1 MQLQQQ
7 RQSPKTA
14 AAAATALFQNLE
26 PLPDGVP
33 VPTPD
38 HFIQFMKQAAD
49 RGINLS
55 GHTPAQIRSILADTL
70 LKQHQAQQLK
80 SQQAAATTAAA
91 QQQQQQAQAQAQH
104 VQQQQVLQARQRA
117 AAAAAAKAAKAAA
130 ARVAGPT
137 ASARGG
143 NFPGTTF
150 YGNGPGLPGH
160 PGAPPAPPP
169 PPTAVQQQQA
179 LQLKQ
184 EASAALPQR
193 TGAAGLSQPP
203 PPARP
208 AGGAAAGA
216 AASQQ
221 GFYAHGA
228 AATVRTSPTASGG
241 QLLPPPRAFSEDQAA
256 VFSFSQNGPSGMPVA
271 NGPAMPSVSVNSNS
285 GRPGAVAAP
294 AENPQGA
301 VAAVPPSGEVPVDE
315 EAFWLKLERMQAK
328 YRPTLVKL
336 YPFIVQLQ
344 NQQPAER
351 RDPFIHH
358 LRNCMAILNL
368 KRKPG
373 RPRNVTG
380 ALLDKAAIFIHKVVV
395 MYSRHVNEKIKE
407 HNARKE
413 AAARAAASAAAAATA
428 SAAAPAASPPPVAPP
443 APTALPAEP
452 VAVSPAPAA
461 AATQAAAAM
470 VPVRVSPAAP
480 LVTAPVQ
487 PASLG
492 QPGSGAPNSLPGV
505 PAAVVAPVAST
516 VPTAPVPEPSPVA
529 VSPPGIV
536 PVPGV
541 RQSAAVLPASRG
553 PLGDVRTAASSALTP
568 PPSHAAAVTVNV
580 SAPGTPGPSLFDS
593 SSSVTP
599 PPPPSVVAPA
609 PAPLGNGRI
618 RLEPNISAVAQTATE
633 QAKPAVPPVRPKV
646 ETVVAPSRAR
656 VVKGASVSGGAGA
669 VPTPVGT
676 VAGAPIPVPAKP
688 GPPAKPAPKRTTAEL
703 MGQMDARLLAAVESA
718 RDISSFISRSKQDRV
733 SNTLALLGLPATPTT
748 TSESVKPQ
756 SSLPAGAS
764 AVAPVG
770 GRVGP
775 TLTPTAAAV
784 SAAAATSTKGAPA
797 GGAAEAGRVGIKVEQ
812 GVITGAATKRNA
824 IDLANLARALGQE
837 RELSAAQREFHVSA
851 GRIGKQRKRTALRV
865 NRTLATLQRAVSAEA
880 LAAATAVAPLALHVQ
895 LEEEFGLP
903 VLVGTLLHTPVDV
916 PRIRLRVAHDYPRG
930 GASYALQYKPSRA
943 GTELLR
949 QVEASVAKCRTRALG
964 SGVGVEATLKAWA
977 TATHAWAEAQVAEP
991 VPADAAAAPA
1001 DASAA

>member
-38 HFIQFMKQAAD
+38 HVIQFMKQAAD

-80 SQQAAATTAAA
+80 AQQAAATTAAA

-143 NFPGTTF
+143 NFPGTAF

-169 PPTAVQQQQA
+169 PPAAVQQQQA

-184 EASAALPQR
+184 EASAALQQR
-193 TGAAGLSQPP
+193 AGAAGLSQPP
-203 PPARP
+203 PPARL

-221 GFYAHGA
+221 SFYAHGA

-256 VFSFSQNGPSGMPVA
+256 VFSFSQNGPSGMSVA

-285 GRPGAVAAP
+285 GRPGAVGAP

-301 VAAVPPSGEVPVDE
+301 VAAVQPSGEVPVDE

-413 AAARAAASAAAAATA
+413 AAARAAASAAAAAAA

-443 APTALPAEP
+443 APTALRAEP
-452 VAVSPAPAA
+452 VAVSPAPVA

-470 VPVRVSPAAP
+470 VPVGVSPAAS
-480 LVTAPVQ
+480 LVPAPVQ
-487 PASLG
+487 PTSLG
-492 QPGSGAPNSLPGV
+492 QPGSGAPNSLSGV
-505 PAAVVAPVAST
+505 PAAVVAPVAPA
-516 VPTAPVPEPSPVA
+516 VPTAPVPEPSPVV
-529 VSPPGIV
+529 VSPPGMV
-536 PVPGV
+536 PVPGM

-553 PLGDVRTAASSALTP
+553 PLGEVRTAASSALTP
-568 PPSHAAAVTVNV
+568 PPSHSAAVTVNV

-618 RLEPNISAVAQTATE
+618 RLEPNIIAVAQTATE
-633 QAKPAVPPVRPKV
+633 QAKPAVPPVRSKV

-676 VAGAPIPVPAKP
+676 AGARTPVPAKP

-703 MGQMDARLLAAVESA
+703 IGQMDARLFAAVESA

-756 SSLPAGAS
+756 SSLPGGAN
-764 AVAPVG
+764 AVTPVD

-775 TLTPTAAAV
+775 TLTPTVAAV

-797 GGAAEAGRVGIKVEQ
+797 GGAVAEAGRVGIKVEQ
-812 GVITGAATKRNA
+812 GVITGAATKQNA
-824 IDLANLARALGQE
+824 IDPVNLARALGQE

-851 GRIGKQRKRTALRV
+851 GRIGKQRKRTGLRG

-930 GASYALQYKPSRA
+930 GASYALQYEPSRA

-977 TATHAWAEAQVAEP
+977 TATQAWAEAQVAEP
-991 VPADAAAAPA
+991 VPADAAAALA
-1001 DASAA
+1001 DASGA